1 MGTVLRAAPALVPV
15 DVARLDEV
23 GIDEVTVAFTVGLS
37 VLVGLLSGA
46 VPALQ
51 WSRLDLVRTLNEG
64 HAQSAG
70 GFRLLRS
77 NRSRAVLVMAAA
89 AAE

>member
-1 MGTVLRAAPALVPV
+1 MLGG
-15 DVARLDEV
+15 RLDEV

-77 NRSRAVLVMAAA
+77 NRSRSVLVMAAA